1 MSVGNSGF
9 FPSVKIINGVLF
21 VALFASAASQISSLS
36 VMRIIGISPLIIGI
50 AMGLAYGI
58 TLRRHLPENWVPGIV
73 FSSGNLLRAAIVLYG
88 FRLTIHDLA
97 LVGMSGILADVVIV
111 SLTFV
116 GGTLVGTKVLGMP
129 RRLAMLTAAGSSV
142 CGAAA
147 ILGTE
152 PVVRAKAHE
161 SSIAVGTIVVFGTVA
176 MLIYP
181 LLYRSGVL
189 DLTDT
194 GYGVW
199 VGSTMHEVAHAVAAG
214 NAISP
219 EAGNVAVIVK
229 MLRVV
234 LLAPL
239 LVFLGFFTTAFP
251 DRDQTDG
258 ANNTGRDKRAFP
270 WFALLFVLCIGINS
284 TGVISRGVVQF
295 INALDLFFLTMA
307 MCALGMETS
316 IDKIKVVG
324 LKPFVLA
331 GILAVWLMVGGYWI
345 TRFVTNCG

>member
-1 MSVGNSGF
+1 M
-9 FPSVKIINGVLF
+9 PGV
-21 VALFASAASQISSLS
+21 I
-36 VMRIIGISPLIIGI
+36 
-50 AMGLAYGI
+50 
-58 TLRRHLPENWVPGIV
+58 
-73 FSSGNLLRAAIVLYG
+73 
-88 FRLTIHDLA
+88 
-97 LVGMSGILADVVIV
+97 ADVVII

-116 GGTLVGTKVLGMP
+116 GGTLVGTKVLGMS

-152 PVVRAKAHE
+152 PVVRAKSHE
-161 SSIAVGTIVVFGTVA
+161 SSIAVGTVVVFGTVA
-176 MLIYP
+176 MLTYP
-181 LLYRSGVL
+181 LLYRNGL
-189 DLTDT
+189 LHLTDS
-194 GYGVW
+194 GYGIW

-214 NAISP
+214 NAISH
-219 EAGNVAVIVK
+219 ESGNIAVIVK

-239 LVFLGFFTTAFP
+239 LILVGLFITYFP
-251 DRDQTDG
+251 DRDH
-258 ANNTGRDKRAFP
+258 ARDDCNAEAGKRSFP

-284 TGVISRGVVQF
+284 TGVIPSFVVRF
-295 INALDLFFLTMA
+295 INSLDIYLLTMA

-316 IDKIKVVG
+316 IEKVKVVG

-345 TRFVTNCG
+345 TRFVTCTV